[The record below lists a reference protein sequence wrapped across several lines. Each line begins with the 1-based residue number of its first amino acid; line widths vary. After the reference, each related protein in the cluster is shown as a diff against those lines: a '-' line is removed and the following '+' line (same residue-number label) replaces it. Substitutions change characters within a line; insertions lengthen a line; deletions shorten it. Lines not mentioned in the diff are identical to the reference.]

1 MRLKNVLCRCFLLF
15 FGFIN
20 YSFAQD
26 SIPPRIGATTID
38 KRHVQK
44 LYIAVGRSTIL
55 IFPCNIKTFSTGPT
69 KDISA
74 LVNERDSKMLE
85 VWLGRPGGQPA
96 GLKVICNEHFF
107 AFDVIPS
114 KTTHQDFVNVKG
126 AFGVPTSFSGIDSE
140 GAGRVIMSSKNTEVL
155 KYRNSPRVIRIISS
169 SKDGDK
175 K

>member
-1 MRLKNVLCRCFLLF
+1 MRLKNVFYSLYLLI
-15 FGFIN
+15 FGLIN
-20 YSFAQD
+20 HALAD
-26 SIPPRIGATTID
+26 IPIPPRIGATTID
-38 KRHVQK
+38 KRHVQR
-44 LYIAVGRSTIL
+44 LYIAAGRSSIL

-85 VWLGRPGGQPA
+85 VWLGKAGGQPA
-96 GLKVICNEHFF
+96 GLKVICNDHFF

-114 KTTHQDFVNVKG
+114 RTTHQDFVSVKG
-126 AFGVPTSFSGIDSE
+126 AFGLPTTFSGVRDE
-140 GAGRVIMSSKNTEVL
+140 VTGHELMSSKNVEEI
-155 KYRNSPRVIRIISS
+155 KNRNMPKVIRIISS